1 MSYKY
6 IVQVHCNV
14 RQYIAHYYDNSYYCF
29 YCCNYLDEK
38 AAKRKVDEESVEG
51 KKLAVMMMPR
61 KKRKLYDKIMYGKKK
76 KAAEVCLFLL
86 IYDFMLIYFRP
97 YLVLVH
103 MCDTKLKQA
112 KKSLSILHILGQRVA
127 PISASCL
134 AEHTAE
140 HKVLCWS

>member
-1 MSYKY
+1 MTMVITVS
-6 IVQVHCNV
+6 IVV
-14 RQYIAHYYDNSYYCF
+14 II
-29 YCCNYLDEK
+29 LDEK

-103 MCDTKLKQA
+103 MCDTKSKASQEITVHSAHSWA
-112 KKSLSILHILGQRVA
+112 KGGAYVRVLPCGA
-127 PISASCL
+127 YGGA
-134 AEHTAE
+134 
-140 HKVLCWS
+140 